1 MTRHGRLWSGWS
13 AAIALAVGLPFGLQ
27 AVGAFPTDAQ
37 QASQDT
43 QIPSLTEPGEALQI
57 RQRSTDTGLVTFAA
71 SDGRGI
77 LVSVQANAPTETRAR
92 SFVAQYGAS
101 FGVSDQ
107 SQLALAR
114 QPSMDA
120 LGVEHVRFQQ
130 QHNNFPVVA
139 GELLVHLKGS
149 RVMASNG
156 RTLPVDRMPDTTPT
170 VTDAVAVTAARAF
183 IDKPRSAQARA
194 ARYLTPRLQILNR
207 GLLQDGSFPSHLA
220 WFIEVVGP
228 EMREFIWVDAHSGGM
243 VFNFSQ
249 LAHAKNRAIYDA
261 NNGAALPGTLKRV
274 EGQGITGDVEEDALY
289 DMLGATWDYFS
300 IQHARDSFDG
310 AGGQMIG
317 SVDLNDGGCPN
328 AFWNGTQMAF
338 CDLLVEDDVVHH
350 EFTHAVTE
358 YTAGLFYFN
367 QSGALNES
375 FSDIFGETID
385 QNDGFGNDTPAV
397 RWQIGE
403 DVSPAS
409 GLPVPLRNMMTPT
422 NHGNPGKMTD
432 PQFECGPE
440 PFNDLGGVH
449 INSGI
454 PNHAYAL
461 MVDGGTYNGH
471 SITGIGLT
479 KAAKIQYR
487 ALSVY
492 LSSGST
498 FMDAYNAVNQ
508 SCTDLI
514 GTNGITQSDCTQ
526 VNSALRA
533 VEMNMAPLCGVNVTP
548 PPLCANGAAPTST
561 VFSDNFEVFPPS
573 NWGIDSTTSTQW
585 GVGSFWGKGQ
595 LHAWGTATP
604 FTSVHNI
611 SMVGSVV
618 IPANARMYFEHAF
631 YHEDGFDG
639 GVIEYSTDGG
649 ANWVSAGS
657 LIEAG
662 MAYGPPLD
670 AGGPLGAVPAFTG
683 DSYGF
688 TGTRLNLMGLQGQ
701 SVRFRFRVANDFT
714 ANAYGWSV
722 DNVRIYT
729 CGGDITGSMLANGD
743 FSNGGTPP
751 ATPPGNWFVFST
763 GTAVEWNTTGG
774 SFNYRRPAGNTQGVI
789 LQQSGIPVPAFTS
802 VMATFTMG
810 NTDPAR
816 KRFSV
821 LIHDS
826 DFSDLTVCTFWLDPG
841 AAPQVYAM
849 TTHST
854 KAWSNATISI
864 YAATV
869 GVGGFY
875 QLDNVMMMAGVS
887 PSTEATQCIDPVAP
901 FAGGV
906 TSGDLISN
914 GTFTGSIA
922 PWFTFGQI
930 QSQLSGGVFEFFK
943 LAGAPAGLIAQQT
956 GQAIAQ
962 DQRIRAN
969 FQLGNSSGIRQRV
982 TVILHDADFS
992 DLHACTFFLPPGLP
1006 LSTFSMRTYATE
1018 AWTNAQIAFY
1028 PASTGTAP
1036 TNQWLRL
1043 DNVSLTR
1050 TTNPTTGSE
1059 CYEPGDVPPGAGL
1072 TGSGRSR

>member
-1 MTRHGRLWSGWS
+1 MTRHVRLWSGWG
-13 AAIALAVGLPFGLQ
+13 AAMALAVGLPFGLQ
-27 AVGAFPTDAQ
+27 AVGGMMPDAP

-57 RQRSTDTGLVTFAA
+57 KQRSTDTGLVTFAA
-71 SDGRGI
+71 SQGRGI

-101 FGVSDQ
+101 FGVSEQ
-107 SQLALAR
+107 GQLALAR
-114 QPSMDA
+114 RPSMDT

-130 QHNNFPVVA
+130 QHDNIPVVA

-149 RVMASNG
+149 RVMSANG
-156 RTLPVDRMPDTTPT
+156 RTLPVDRMPDTTAKVADT
-170 VTDAVAVTAARAF
+170 VATTAARALV
-183 IDKPRSAQARA
+183 DKHFSAQART
-194 ARYLTPRLQILNR
+194 ARYSTPRLQILNR

-228 EMREFIWVDAHSGGM
+228 ALREFIWVDAHSGGV

-249 LAHAKNRAIYDA
+249 LPHAKNRAIYDA
-261 NNGAALPGTLKRV
+261 NGGAALPGTLKRS
-274 EGQGITGDVEEDALY
+274 EGGAATNDVEEDALY

-310 AGGQMIG
+310 AGAQMIG

-338 CDLLVEDDVVHH
+338 CDLLVADDVVHH
-350 EFTHAVTE
+350 EFTHAITE

-385 QNDGFGNDTPAV
+385 QTDGFGNDAPAV
-397 RWQIGE
+397 RWKIGE
-403 DVSPAS
+403 DVNHPQMV
-409 GLPVPLRNMMTPT
+409 GPIRDMMTPT
-422 NHGNPGKMTD
+422 LFGNPGKMSDGEFACD
-432 PQFECGPE
+432 PTPAG
-440 PFNDLGGVH
+440 DLGGVH

-454 PNHAYAL
+454 PNHAFAL

-479 KAAKIQYR
+479 KAGKIQYR

-508 SCTDLI
+508 SCSDLV

-533 VEMNMAPLCGVNVTP
+533 VEMNMAPLCGVNVEP

-561 VFSDNFEVFPPS
+561 VFADDFETFPPTQWQIS
-573 NWGIDSTTSTQW
+573 STTSTQW

-611 SMVGSVV
+611 SMAASVV
-618 IPANARMYFEHAF
+618 IPANARMYFDHAF
-631 YHEDGFDG
+631 YHEEGFDG

-649 ANWVSAGS
+649 ANWLSAGS

-670 AGGPLGAVPAFTG
+670 VGNPLGAVPAFTG

-688 TGTRLNLMGLQGQ
+688 TGTRLNLMALQGQ
-701 SVRFRFRVANDFT
+701 SVRFRFRVANDIT
-714 ANAYGWSV
+714 VNKYGWSV

-729 CGGDITGSMLANGD
+729 CGGDPTGNMVANGD

-751 ATPPGNWFVFST
+751 ATPPGSWFVFST

-774 SFNYRRPAGNTQGVI
+774 TFNYRRPPGNTQGVI
-789 LQQSGIPVPAFTS
+789 LQQTGIPVPAFTS

-826 DFSDLTVCTFWLDPG
+826 DFSDLSVCTFWLDPG
-841 AAPQVYAM
+841 APPQVYAM

-864 YAATV
+864 YAASV

-875 QLDNVMMMAGVS
+875 QLDNVMMMAGIS
-887 PSTEATQCIDPVAP
+887 TSTEATQCVDPAAP
-901 FAGGV
+901 FAGGA

-943 LAGAPAGLIAQQT
+943 LAGAPAGLISQQT
-956 GQAIAQ
+956 GQAMVQ
-962 DQRIRAN
+962 DQRLRAD
-969 FQLGNSSGIRQRV
+969 FQLGNSSAIRQRV
-982 TVILHDADFS
+982 TVILHDSDFS

-1006 LSTFSMRTYATE
+1006 LSTFAMRTYATK
-1018 AWTNAQIAFY
+1018 AWANAQIAFY
-1028 PASTGTAP
+1028 PATTGTAP
-1036 TNQWLRL
+1036 SHQWLRL

-1050 TTNPTTGSE
+1050 TTNPVIGSE
-1059 CYEPGDVPPGAGL
+1059 CYEPGDVPAGSGF
-1072 TGSGRSR
+1072 TGSARSR